1 MIIEQLVYSKQ
12 KTESTSNI
20 AREKVSRSVL
30 KSISWRI
37 IGTLDTILIS
47 YIITGA
53 WSFAMSIGAIEL
65 VTKMGLYIVHERL
78 WNRISWGKSKTNEN

>member
-1 MIIEQLVYSKQ
+1 MIIDQYIFQKRENVTERKVSK
-12 KTESTSNI
+12 
-20 AREKVSRSVL
+20 EKVSRSLL

-47 YIITGA
+47 YWITGA

-65 VTKMGLYIVHERL
+65 VTKMGLYIVHERI
-78 WNRISWGKSKTNEN
+78 WNRIPWGKS